1 MKKIKFKTA
10 LTALAAIIAVAIVTG
25 GAVNAQ
31 AYKRQSNK
39 EKSVRVDV
47 LPVELTTGKPVKFDI
62 KMNTHSVTLKSD
74 IVAGSVLQDDTGV
87 AYKAL
92 KWDGTPPGS
101 HHRSG
106 TLEFPV
112 LNGNPKSVT
121 LIIKGVSN
129 VPQRIYTWTL
139 E

>member
-1 MKKIKFKTA
+1 MKTTKFKTIF
-10 LTALAAIIAVAIVTG
+10 TAFTAFIAFAIVIG

-31 AYKRQSNK
+31 AYKRLSNK

-47 LPVELTTGKPVKFDI
+47 LPIDLKKGKPVKFDI
-62 KMNTHSVTLKSD
+62 KMNSHSVDLKND
-74 IVAGSVLQDDTGV
+74 MVAGSVLQDDTGTE
-87 AYKAL
+87 YNAL
-92 KWDGTPPGS
+92 KWDGTPPGG

-106 TLEFPV
+106 KLEFPV
-112 LNGNPKSVT
+112 LKGEPNSVT

-129 VPQRIYTWTL
+129 VPQRIYKWTL